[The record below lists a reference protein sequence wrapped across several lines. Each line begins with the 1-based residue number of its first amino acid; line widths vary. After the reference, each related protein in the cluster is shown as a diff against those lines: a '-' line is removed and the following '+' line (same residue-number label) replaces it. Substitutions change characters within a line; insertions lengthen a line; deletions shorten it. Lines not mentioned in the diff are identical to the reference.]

1 MKKWGLLL
9 LTSIYAKIGIPLT
22 EVLILK
28 HPKQMPP
35 AMEELH
41 PYESMPALIDM
52 VIASNIVKCVANMMQ
67 GVVGPGGIDMVAWQ
81 Y

>member
-1 MKKWGLLL
+1 M
-9 LTSIYAKIGIPLT
+9 
-22 EVLILK
+22 K

-67 GVVGPGGIDMVAWQ
+67 GVVGPGGIDMVACK